1 MICAIWCNRLR
12 KLRANSFH
20 FCSQSVRIKEKLK
33 QALFYGKIRTRGR
46 TTFFSA
52 NTSSFADAQRSSALT
67 SAGTVVAAP
76 RVLAVFTAN
85 LWLNGFILF
94 VFFVGVITC
103 FVQVVQ
109 LIKSVRWIEE
119 FVNKPDKGS
128 AKAPQ
133 LLAPLATLLR
143 SRGASIQISASSSQS
158 ILESVSTRVEE
169 AREITRYIVNLLIF
183 LGLLGTFYGLATT
196 VPALVETIRSLAPQE
211 GETGF
216 EVFTRLMSGL
226 EGQLSGMGV
235 AFASSLLGL
244 AGSLVVGLLEL
255 FAGQAQNRFYR
266 ELEEWLSTITSFNV
280 TVDEGNS
287 STDNTIL
294 LGIFERLGDQIELME
309 RFLNKDQSTMVPS
322 DREFAI
328 LQDKFVKVMDENKS
342 NLENLIDNFTKSQK
356 QLLDFLKSKESV
368 EGGID
373 AESRMRLRS
382 IDVQMLHI
390 SEEIAVGRQ
399 EAIKAIREEI
409 ANLADSL
416 QSTSAKSSDRKT

>member
-1 MICAIWCNRLR
+1 MVKSEQEVEL
-12 KLRANSFH
+12 H
-20 FCSQSVRIKEKLK
+20 FSQPIRQVLLMLSVL
-33 QALFYGKIRTRGR
+33 
-46 TTFFSA
+46 
-52 NTSSFADAQRSSALT
+52 ALT

-94 VFFVGVITC
+94 VFFVGVISC

-309 RFLNKDQSTMVPS
+309 RFLNKDQSTMAPT

-328 LQDKFVKVMDENKS
+328 LQDKFVKVMDESKS

-356 QLLDFLKSKESV
+356 KLLDFIKSKESV

>member
-1 MICAIWCNRLR
+1 MVKSEREVEL
-12 KLRANSFH
+12 H
-20 FCSQSVRIKEKLK
+20 FSQPIRQVLLMLSVL
-33 QALFYGKIRTRGR
+33 
-46 TTFFSA
+46 
-52 NTSSFADAQRSSALT
+52 ALT
-67 SAGTVVAAP
+67 SVGTVLAAP

-94 VFFVGVITC
+94 VFFVGVISC

-128 AKAPQ
+128 VKAPQ

-309 RFLNKDQSTMVPS
+309 RFLNKDQSTMAPT

-328 LQDKFVKVMDENKS
+328 LQDKFVKFMDENKS

-368 EGGID
+368 EGAID

-409 ANLADSL
+409 ANLTDSL

>member
-1 MICAIWCNRLR
+1 MVKSEHEVELR
-12 KLRANSFH
+12 F
-20 FCSQSVRIKEKLK
+20 SQPIRQVLLMLSVLV
-33 QALFYGKIRTRGR
+33 
-46 TTFFSA
+46 
-52 NTSSFADAQRSSALT
+52 LT
-67 SAGTVVAAP
+67 SFGTVVAAP
-76 RVLAVFTAN
+76 RVMAVFTAN

-94 VFFVGVITC
+94 VFFVGLISC

-109 LIKSVRWIEE
+109 LIKSVRWIEV
-119 FVNKPDKGS
+119 FVNKTDKS
-128 AKAPQ
+128 AVKAPQ
-133 LLAPLATLLR
+133 LLAPLAALLR
-143 SRGASIQISASSSQS
+143 SRGTSIQISSSSSQS

-266 ELEEWLSTITSFNV
+266 ELEEWLSTITSFNL
-280 TVDEGNS
+280 TVDDRNS
-287 STDNTIL
+287 SAENNAL
-294 LGIFERLGDQIELME
+294 MGIFERLGDQLQLME
-309 RFLNKDQSTMVPS
+309 RILNKDQTAKVLTNHDLADM
-322 DREFAI
+322 
-328 LQDKFVKVMDENKS
+328 QDKFIKNIEENRS
-342 NLENLIDNFTKSQK
+342 NTNVLLESFNQSQK
-356 QLLDFLKSKESV
+356 QIVDFLKSKEAT

-409 ANLADSL
+409 ANLASSI
-416 QSTSAKSSDRKT
+416 QSNSAQSPDRKT

>member
-1 MICAIWCNRLR
+1 MVKSEQEVEL
-12 KLRANSFH
+12 H
-20 FCSQSVRIKEKLK
+20 FSQPIRQVLLMLSVL
-33 QALFYGKIRTRGR
+33 
-46 TTFFSA
+46 
-52 NTSSFADAQRSSALT
+52 ALT

-94 VFFVGVITC
+94 VFFVGVISC

-128 AKAPQ
+128 VKAPQ

-309 RFLNKDQSTMVPS
+309 RFLNKDQSTMAPT

-342 NLENLIDNFTKSQK
+342 NMENLIDNFTKSQK
-356 QLLDFLKSKESV
+356 QLLDFLKSKDSV

>member
-1 MICAIWCNRLR
+1 MVKSEHEVEL
-12 KLRANSFH
+12 H
-20 FCSQSVRIKEKLK
+20 FSQPIRQVLLMLSVLV
-33 QALFYGKIRTRGR
+33 
-46 TTFFSA
+46 
-52 NTSSFADAQRSSALT
+52 LT
-67 SAGTVVAAP
+67 SLGTVVAAP
-76 RVLAVFTAN
+76 RVMAVFTAN

-94 VFFVGVITC
+94 VFFVGLISC

-119 FVNKPDKGS
+119 FVNKTDKG
-128 AKAPQ
+128 AVKAPQ
-133 LLAPLATLLR
+133 LLAPLAALLR
-143 SRGASIQISASSSQS
+143 SRGASIQISSSSSQS

-266 ELEEWLSTITSFNV
+266 ELEEWLSTITSFNL
-280 TVDEGNS
+280 TVDDRNS
-287 STDNTIL
+287 SAENIAL
-294 LGIFERLGDQIELME
+294 MGIFERLGDQLQLME
-309 RFLNKDQSTMVPS
+309 QILNKDQTAKVLTNHDLADM
-322 DREFAI
+322 
-328 LQDKFVKVMDENKS
+328 QDKFIKNIEENRS
-342 NLENLIDNFTKSQK
+342 NTNVLLESFNQSQK
-356 QLLDFLKSKESV
+356 QIVDFLKSKETA

-409 ANLADSL
+409 ANLASSI
-416 QSTSAKSSDRKT
+416 QSNSAQSPDRKT

>member
-1 MICAIWCNRLR
+1 MVKSEQEVEL
-12 KLRANSFH
+12 H
-20 FCSQSVRIKEKLK
+20 FSQPIRQVLLMLSVL
-33 QALFYGKIRTRGR
+33 
-46 TTFFSA
+46 
-52 NTSSFADAQRSSALT
+52 ALT

-94 VFFVGVITC
+94 VFFVGVISC

-119 FVNKPDKGS
+119 FVNKPHKGS

-280 TVDEGNS
+280 TVDEGNP

-342 NLENLIDNFTKSQK
+342 NLEDLIDNFTKSQK

>member
-1 MICAIWCNRLR
+1 MVKSEQEVEL
-12 KLRANSFH
+12 H
-20 FCSQSVRIKEKLK
+20 FSQPIRQVLLMLSVL
-33 QALFYGKIRTRGR
+33 
-46 TTFFSA
+46 
-52 NTSSFADAQRSSALT
+52 ALT

-94 VFFVGVITC
+94 VFFVGVISC

-128 AKAPQ
+128 SNAPQ

-309 RFLNKDQSTMVPS
+309 RFLNKDQSTMAPT

-342 NLENLIDNFTKSQK
+342 NMENLIDNFTKSQK
-356 QLLDFLKSKESV
+356 QLLDFLKSKVSV

>member
-1 MICAIWCNRLR
+1 MVKSEHEVELR
-12 KLRANSFH
+12 F
-20 FCSQSVRIKEKLK
+20 SQPIRQVLLMLSVLV
-33 QALFYGKIRTRGR
+33 
-46 TTFFSA
+46 
-52 NTSSFADAQRSSALT
+52 LT
-67 SAGTVVAAP
+67 SLGTVVAAP
-76 RVLAVFTAN
+76 RVMAVFTAN

-94 VFFVGVITC
+94 VFFVGLISC

-119 FVNKPDKGS
+119 FVNKTDKG
-128 AKAPQ
+128 AVKAPQ
-133 LLAPLATLLR
+133 LLAPLAALLR
-143 SRGASIQISASSSQS
+143 SRGTSIQISSSSSQS

-244 AGSLVVGLLEL
+244 AGSLVVGILEL

-266 ELEEWLSTITSFNV
+266 ELEEWLSTITSFNL
-280 TVDEGNS
+280 TVDDRNS
-287 STDNTIL
+287 SAENIAL
-294 LGIFERLGDQIELME
+294 MGIFERLGDQLQLME
-309 RFLNKDQSTMVPS
+309 RILNKDQTAKVLTNH
-322 DREFAI
+322 DLADIQE
-328 LQDKFVKVMDENKS
+328 KFIKNIEENRS
-342 NLENLIDNFTKSQK
+342 NTNVLLESFNQSQK
-356 QLLDFLKSKESV
+356 QIVDFLKSKETA

-409 ANLADSL
+409 ANLASSI
-416 QSTSAKSSDRKT
+416 QSNSAQSPDRKT

>member
-1 MICAIWCNRLR
+1 MVKSEQEVEL
-12 KLRANSFH
+12 H
-20 FCSQSVRIKEKLK
+20 FSQPIRQVLLMLSVL
-33 QALFYGKIRTRGR
+33 
-46 TTFFSA
+46 
-52 NTSSFADAQRSSALT
+52 ALT

-94 VFFVGVITC
+94 VFFVGVISC

-119 FVNKPDKGS
+119 FVNKPDNGS

-309 RFLNKDQSTMVPS
+309 RFLNKDQSTMAPT

>member
-1 MICAIWCNRLR
+1 MVKSEQEVEL
-12 KLRANSFH
+12 H
-20 FCSQSVRIKEKLK
+20 FSQPIRQVLLMLSVL
-33 QALFYGKIRTRGR
+33 
-46 TTFFSA
+46 
-52 NTSSFADAQRSSALT
+52 ALT

-94 VFFVGVITC
+94 VFFVGVISC

-309 RFLNKDQSTMVPS
+309 RFLNKDQSTMAPT

-328 LQDKFVKVMDENKS
+328 LQDKFVKVMDESKS

-356 QLLDFLKSKESV
+356 KLLDFLKSKESV

>member
-1 MICAIWCNRLR
+1 MVKSEQEVEL
-12 KLRANSFH
+12 H
-20 FCSQSVRIKEKLK
+20 FSQPIRQVLLMLSVL
-33 QALFYGKIRTRGR
+33 
-46 TTFFSA
+46 
-52 NTSSFADAQRSSALT
+52 ALT

-94 VFFVGVITC
+94 VFFIGVISC
-103 FVQVVQ
+103 FVQVLQ

-309 RFLNKDQSTMVPS
+309 RFLNKDQSTMAPT

-328 LQDKFVKVMDENKS
+328 LQDKFVKFMEENKS

-368 EGGID
+368 EGAID

>member
-1 MICAIWCNRLR
+1 MVKSEHEVEL
-12 KLRANSFH
+12 H
-20 FCSQSVRIKEKLK
+20 FSQPIRQVLLMLSVLV
-33 QALFYGKIRTRGR
+33 
-46 TTFFSA
+46 
-52 NTSSFADAQRSSALT
+52 LT
-67 SAGTVVAAP
+67 SLGTVVAAP
-76 RVLAVFTAN
+76 RVMAVFTAN

-94 VFFVGVITC
+94 VFFVGLISC

-119 FVNKPDKGS
+119 FVNKTDKG
-128 AKAPQ
+128 AVKAPQ
-133 LLAPLATLLR
+133 LLAPLAALLR
-143 SRGASIQISASSSQS
+143 SRGASIQISSSSSQS

-266 ELEEWLSTITSFNV
+266 ELEEWLSTITSFNL
-280 TVDEGNS
+280 TVDDRNS
-287 STDNTIL
+287 SAENIAL
-294 LGIFERLGDQIELME
+294 MGIFERLGDQLQLME
-309 RFLNKDQSTMVPS
+309 QILNKDQTAKVLTNH
-322 DREFAI
+322 DLADV
-328 LQDKFVKVMDENKS
+328 QDKFIKNIEENRS
-342 NLENLIDNFTKSQK
+342 NTNVLLESFNQSQK
-356 QLLDFLKSKESV
+356 QIVDFLKSKETA

-409 ANLADSL
+409 ANLASSI
-416 QSTSAKSSDRKT
+416 QSNSAQSPDRKT

>member
-1 MICAIWCNRLR
+1 MVKSEHEVELR
-12 KLRANSFH
+12 F
-20 FCSQSVRIKEKLK
+20 SQPIRQVLLMLSVLV
-33 QALFYGKIRTRGR
+33 
-46 TTFFSA
+46 
-52 NTSSFADAQRSSALT
+52 LT
-67 SAGTVVAAP
+67 SLGTVVAAP
-76 RVLAVFTAN
+76 RVMAVFTAN

-94 VFFVGVITC
+94 VFFVGLISC

-119 FVNKPDKGS
+119 FVNKTDKG
-128 AKAPQ
+128 AVKAPQ
-133 LLAPLATLLR
+133 LLAPLAALLR
-143 SRGASIQISASSSQS
+143 SRGTSIQISSSSSQS

-266 ELEEWLSTITSFNV
+266 ELEEWLSTITSFNL
-280 TVDEGNS
+280 TVDDRNS
-287 STDNTIL
+287 SAENIAL
-294 LGIFERLGDQIELME
+294 MGIFDRLGDQLQLME
-309 RFLNKDQSTMVPS
+309 RILNKDQTAKVLTNHDLADM
-322 DREFAI
+322 
-328 LQDKFVKVMDENKS
+328 QDKFIKNIEENRS
-342 NLENLIDNFTKSQK
+342 NTNVLLESFNQSQK
-356 QLLDFLKSKESV
+356 QIVDFLKSKETA

-409 ANLADSL
+409 ANLASSI
-416 QSTSAKSSDRKT
+416 QSNSAQSPDRKT

>member
-1 MICAIWCNRLR
+1 MVKSEQEVEL
-12 KLRANSFH
+12 H
-20 FCSQSVRIKEKLK
+20 FSQPIRQVLLMLSVL
-33 QALFYGKIRTRGR
+33 
-46 TTFFSA
+46 
-52 NTSSFADAQRSSALT
+52 ALT

-128 AKAPQ
+128 SNAPQ

-309 RFLNKDQSTMVPS
+309 RFLNKDQSTMAPT

>member
-1 MICAIWCNRLR
+1 MVKSEHEVELR
-12 KLRANSFH
+12 F
-20 FCSQSVRIKEKLK
+20 SQPIRQVLLMLSVLV
-33 QALFYGKIRTRGR
+33 
-46 TTFFSA
+46 
-52 NTSSFADAQRSSALT
+52 LT
-67 SAGTVVAAP
+67 SLGTVVAAP
-76 RVLAVFTAN
+76 RVMAVFTAN

-94 VFFVGVITC
+94 VFFVGLISC

-119 FVNKPDKGS
+119 FVNKTDKG
-128 AKAPQ
+128 AVKAPQ
-133 LLAPLATLLR
+133 LLAPLAALLR
-143 SRGASIQISASSSQS
+143 SRGTSIQISSSSSQS

-266 ELEEWLSTITSFNV
+266 ELEEWLSTITSFNL
-280 TVDEGNS
+280 TVDDRNS
-287 STDNTIL
+287 SAENIAL
-294 LGIFERLGDQIELME
+294 MGIFERLGNQLQLME
-309 RFLNKDQSTMVPS
+309 QILDKDQTAKVLTNHDLADM
-322 DREFAI
+322 
-328 LQDKFVKVMDENKS
+328 QDKFIKNIEENRS
-342 NLENLIDNFTKSQK
+342 NTNVLLESFNQSQK
-356 QLLDFLKSKESV
+356 QIVDFLKSKETA

-409 ANLADSL
+409 ANLASSI
-416 QSTSAKSSDRKT
+416 QSNSAQSPDRKT

>member
-1 MICAIWCNRLR
+1 M
-12 KLRANSFH
+12 
-20 FCSQSVRIKEKLK
+20 
-33 QALFYGKIRTRGR
+33 
-46 TTFFSA
+46 
-52 NTSSFADAQRSSALT
+52 
-67 SAGTVVAAP
+67 
-76 RVLAVFTAN
+76 
-85 LWLNGFILF
+85 
-94 VFFVGVITC
+94 
-103 FVQVVQ
+103 QVVQ

-133 LLAPLATLLR
+133 LLAPLAALLR

-255 FAGQAQNRFYR
+255 FVGQALNRFYR

-280 TVDEGNS
+280 TVDEGNP

>member
-1 MICAIWCNRLR
+1 MVKSEHEVELR
-12 KLRANSFH
+12 F
-20 FCSQSVRIKEKLK
+20 SQPIRQVLLMLSVLV
-33 QALFYGKIRTRGR
+33 
-46 TTFFSA
+46 
-52 NTSSFADAQRSSALT
+52 LT
-67 SAGTVVAAP
+67 SLGTVVAAP
-76 RVLAVFTAN
+76 RVMAVFTAN

-94 VFFVGVITC
+94 VFFVGLISC

-119 FVNKPDKGS
+119 FVNKTDKG
-128 AKAPQ
+128 AVKAPQ
-133 LLAPLATLLR
+133 LLAPLAALLR
-143 SRGASIQISASSSQS
+143 SRGTSIQISSSSSQS

-266 ELEEWLSTITSFNV
+266 ELEEWLSTITSFNL
-280 TVDEGNS
+280 TVDDRNS
-287 STDNTIL
+287 SAENIAL
-294 LGIFERLGDQIELME
+294 LGIFERLGDQLQLME
-309 RFLNKDQSTMVPS
+309 QILNKDQTAKVLTNH
-322 DREFAI
+322 DLAD
-328 LQDKFVKVMDENKS
+328 LQDKFIKNIEENRS
-342 NLENLIDNFTKSQK
+342 NTNVLLESFNQSQK
-356 QLLDFLKSKESV
+356 QIVDFLKSRETA

-409 ANLADSL
+409 ANLASSI
-416 QSTSAKSSDRKT
+416 QSNSAQSPDRKT

>member
-1 MICAIWCNRLR
+1 MVKSEQEVEL
-12 KLRANSFH
+12 H
-20 FCSQSVRIKEKLK
+20 FSQPIRQVLLMLSVL
-33 QALFYGKIRTRGR
+33 
-46 TTFFSA
+46 
-52 NTSSFADAQRSSALT
+52 ALT

-94 VFFVGVITC
+94 VFFIGVISC

-133 LLAPLATLLR
+133 LLAPLAALLR

-309 RFLNKDQSTMVPS
+309 RFLNKDQSTMAPT

-328 LQDKFVKVMDENKS
+328 LQDKFVKVMDENKF

-356 QLLDFLKSKESV
+356 QLFDFLKSKESV

>member
-1 MICAIWCNRLR
+1 MVKSDQEVEL
-12 KLRANSFH
+12 H
-20 FCSQSVRIKEKLK
+20 FSQPIRQVLLMLSVLV
-33 QALFYGKIRTRGR
+33 
-46 TTFFSA
+46 
-52 NTSSFADAQRSSALT
+52 LT

-76 RVLAVFTAN
+76 RVMAVFTAN

-94 VFFVGVITC
+94 VFLVGLISC
-103 FVQVVQ
+103 FVQVFQ
-109 LIKSVRWIEE
+109 LIKSVRWIEK
-119 FVNKPDKGS
+119 FVNTPDTGS
-128 AKAPQ
+128 VKAPQ
-133 LLAPLATLLR
+133 LLAPLAALLR

-196 VPALVETIRSLAPQE
+196 VPALVETIRSLAPKE

-216 EVFTRLMSGL
+216 EVFTKLMSGL

-266 ELEEWLSTITSFNV
+266 ELEEWLSTITSFNL
-280 TVDEGNS
+280 TVDEHNS
-287 STDNTIL
+287 STENTAL
-294 LGIFERLGDQIELME
+294 LGVFKRLGDQIELME
-309 RFLNKDQSTMVPS
+309 RILNKDQAQIGKNEQELAV
-322 DREFAI
+322 I
-328 LQDKFVKVMDENKS
+328 QDKFIKVFEENRS
-342 NLENLIDNFTKSQK
+342 NMEGLLENFNKSQK
-356 QLLDFLKSKESV
+356 QLLDFLKSKEMA

-399 EAIKAIREEI
+399 EAIKAIREEV
-409 ANLADSL
+409 ANLAKSL
-416 QSTSAKSSDRKT
+416 QSNSAQSSDRKR

>member
-1 MICAIWCNRLR
+1 MVKSEQEVEL
-12 KLRANSFH
+12 H
-20 FCSQSVRIKEKLK
+20 FSQPIRQVLLMLSVL
-33 QALFYGKIRTRGR
+33 
-46 TTFFSA
+46 
-52 NTSSFADAQRSSALT
+52 ALT

-94 VFFVGVITC
+94 VFFVGVISC

-280 TVDEGNS
+280 TVEEHNS
-287 STDNTIL
+287 STENMAL

-309 RFLNKDQSTMVPS
+309 RSLNKDQSTMAPS
-322 DREFAI
+322 DHELAI

-342 NLENLIDNFTKSQK
+342 NMENLIDNFTKSQK

-368 EGGID
+368 AGGID

>member
-1 MICAIWCNRLR
+1 MVKSEHEVELR
-12 KLRANSFH
+12 F
-20 FCSQSVRIKEKLK
+20 SQPIRQVLLMLSVLV
-33 QALFYGKIRTRGR
+33 
-46 TTFFSA
+46 
-52 NTSSFADAQRSSALT
+52 LT
-67 SAGTVVAAP
+67 SLGTVVAAP
-76 RVLAVFTAN
+76 RVMAVFTAN

-94 VFFVGVITC
+94 VFFVGLISC

-119 FVNKPDKGS
+119 FVNKTDKGA

-133 LLAPLATLLR
+133 LLAPLAALLR
-143 SRGASIQISASSSQS
+143 SRGTSIQISSSSSQS

-266 ELEEWLSTITSFNV
+266 ELEEWLSTITSFNL
-280 TVDEGNS
+280 TVDDRNS
-287 STDNTIL
+287 SAENIAL
-294 LGIFERLGDQIELME
+294 MGIFERLGDQLQLME
-309 RFLNKDQSTMVPS
+309 RILNKDQTAKVLTNHDLADM
-322 DREFAI
+322 
-328 LQDKFVKVMDENKS
+328 QDKFIKNIEENRS
-342 NLENLIDNFTKSQK
+342 NSNVLLESFNQSQK
-356 QLLDFLKSKESV
+356 QIVDFLKSKETT

-409 ANLADSL
+409 ANLASSI
-416 QSTSAKSSDRKT
+416 QSNSAQSPDRKT

>member
-1 MICAIWCNRLR
+1 MVKSEQEVEL
-12 KLRANSFH
+12 H
-20 FCSQSVRIKEKLK
+20 FSQPIRQVLLMLSVL
-33 QALFYGKIRTRGR
+33 
-46 TTFFSA
+46 
-52 NTSSFADAQRSSALT
+52 ALT

-94 VFFVGVITC
+94 VFFVGVISC

-287 STDNTIL
+287 STDNTVL

-309 RFLNKDQSTMVPS
+309 RFLNKDQSTMAPT

-328 LQDKFVKVMDENKS
+328 LQDKFVKFMDENKS

>member
-1 MICAIWCNRLR
+1 LIHGALGLKKNGPYFMVKSEQEVEL
-12 KLRANSFH
+12 H
-20 FCSQSVRIKEKLK
+20 FSQPIRQVLLMLSVLV
-33 QALFYGKIRTRGR
+33 
-46 TTFFSA
+46 
-52 NTSSFADAQRSSALT
+52 LT

-76 RVLAVFTAN
+76 RVMAVFTAN

-94 VFFVGVITC
+94 VFLVGLISC
-103 FVQVVQ
+103 FVQVFQ
-109 LIKSVRWIEE
+109 LIKSVRWIEK
-119 FVNKPDKGS
+119 FVNTPDTGS
-128 AKAPQ
+128 VKAPQ
-133 LLAPLATLLR
+133 LLAPLAALLR

-196 VPALVETIRSLAPQE
+196 VPALVETIRSLAPKE

-235 AFASSLLGL
+235 AFASSLIGL

-266 ELEEWLSTITSFNV
+266 ELEEWLSTITSFNL
-280 TVDEGNS
+280 TVDEHNS
-287 STDNTIL
+287 STENTAL
-294 LGIFERLGDQIELME
+294 LGVLKRLGDQIELME
-309 RFLNKDQSTMVPS
+309 RILNKDQEQIGKNDQELAVMN
-322 DREFAI
+322 E
-328 LQDKFVKVMDENKS
+328 KFIKVFEENRS
-342 NLENLIDNFTKSQK
+342 NMEGLLENFNKSQK
-356 QLLDFLKSKESV
+356 QLLDFLKSKEMT

-399 EAIKAIREEI
+399 EAIKAIREEV
-409 ANLADSL
+409 ANLAKSL
-416 QSTSAKSSDRKT
+416 QSNSAQSSDRKR

>member
-1 MICAIWCNRLR
+1 MVKSEHEVELR
-12 KLRANSFH
+12 F
-20 FCSQSVRIKEKLK
+20 SQPIRQVLLMLSVLV
-33 QALFYGKIRTRGR
+33 
-46 TTFFSA
+46 
-52 NTSSFADAQRSSALT
+52 LT
-67 SAGTVVAAP
+67 SLGTVVAAP
-76 RVLAVFTAN
+76 RVMAVFTAN

-94 VFFVGVITC
+94 VFFVGLISC

-119 FVNKPDKGS
+119 FVNKTDKG
-128 AKAPQ
+128 AVKAPQ
-133 LLAPLATLLR
+133 LLAPLAALLR
-143 SRGASIQISASSSQS
+143 SRGTSIQISSSSSQS

-266 ELEEWLSTITSFNV
+266 ELEEWLSTITSFNL
-280 TVDEGNS
+280 TVDDRNS
-287 STDNTIL
+287 SAENIAL
-294 LGIFERLGDQIELME
+294 MGIFERLGNQLQLME
-309 RFLNKDQSTMVPS
+309 QILNKDQTAKVLTNHDLADM
-322 DREFAI
+322 
-328 LQDKFVKVMDENKS
+328 QDKFIKNIEENRF
-342 NLENLIDNFTKSQK
+342 NTNVLLESFNQSQK
-356 QLLDFLKSKESV
+356 QIVDFLKSKETA

-409 ANLADSL
+409 ANLASSI
-416 QSTSAKSSDRKT
+416 QSNSAQSPDRKT

>member
-1 MICAIWCNRLR
+1 MVKSEHEVELR
-12 KLRANSFH
+12 F
-20 FCSQSVRIKEKLK
+20 SQPIRQVLLMLSVLV
-33 QALFYGKIRTRGR
+33 
-46 TTFFSA
+46 
-52 NTSSFADAQRSSALT
+52 LT
-67 SAGTVVAAP
+67 SLGTVVAAP
-76 RVLAVFTAN
+76 RVMAVFTAN

-94 VFFVGVITC
+94 VFFVGLISC

-119 FVNKPDKGS
+119 FVNKTDKG
-128 AKAPQ
+128 AVKAPQ
-133 LLAPLATLLR
+133 LLAPLAALLR
-143 SRGASIQISASSSQS
+143 SRGTSIQISSSSSQS

-266 ELEEWLSTITSFNV
+266 ELEEWLSTITSFNL
-280 TVDEGNS
+280 TVDDRNS
-287 STDNTIL
+287 SAENIAL
-294 LGIFERLGDQIELME
+294 MGIFERLGNQLQLME
-309 RFLNKDQSTMVPS
+309 QILNKDQTAKVLTNHDLVDM
-322 DREFAI
+322 
-328 LQDKFVKVMDENKS
+328 QDKFIKNIEENRS
-342 NLENLIDNFTKSQK
+342 NTNVLLESFNQSQK
-356 QLLDFLKSKESV
+356 QIVDFLKSKETA

-409 ANLADSL
+409 ANLASSI
-416 QSTSAKSSDRKT
+416 QSNSAQSPDRKT

>member
-1 MICAIWCNRLR
+1 MVKSEHEVELR
-12 KLRANSFH
+12 F
-20 FCSQSVRIKEKLK
+20 SQPIRQVLLMLSVLV
-33 QALFYGKIRTRGR
+33 
-46 TTFFSA
+46 
-52 NTSSFADAQRSSALT
+52 LT
-67 SAGTVVAAP
+67 SLGTVVAAP
-76 RVLAVFTAN
+76 RVMAVFTAN

-94 VFFVGVITC
+94 VFFVGLISC

-119 FVNKPDKGS
+119 FVNKTDKG
-128 AKAPQ
+128 AVKAPQ
-133 LLAPLATLLR
+133 LLAPLAALLR
-143 SRGASIQISASSSQS
+143 SRGTSIQISSSSSQS

-266 ELEEWLSTITSFNV
+266 ELEEWLSTITSFNL
-280 TVDEGNS
+280 TVDDRNS
-287 STDNTIL
+287 SAENIAL
-294 LGIFERLGDQIELME
+294 MGIFERLGNQLQLME
-309 RFLNKDQSTMVPS
+309 QILNKDQTAKVLTNHDLADM
-322 DREFAI
+322 
-328 LQDKFVKVMDENKS
+328 QDKFIKNIEENRSNTKVL
-342 NLENLIDNFTKSQK
+342 LESFNQSQK
-356 QLLDFLKSKESV
+356 QIVDFLKSKETA

-409 ANLADSL
+409 ANLASSI
-416 QSTSAKSSDRKT
+416 QSNSAQSPDRKT

>member
-1 MICAIWCNRLR
+1 MVKSEQEVEL
-12 KLRANSFH
+12 H
-20 FCSQSVRIKEKLK
+20 FSQPIGQVLLMLSVL
-33 QALFYGKIRTRGR
+33 
-46 TTFFSA
+46 
-52 NTSSFADAQRSSALT
+52 ALT

-94 VFFVGVITC
+94 VFFIGVISC

-119 FVNKPDKGS
+119 FVNKPDEVS

-133 LLAPLATLLR
+133 LLAPLAALLR

-280 TVDEGNS
+280 TVNEGNS

-309 RFLNKDQSTMVPS
+309 RVLNKDQSTMAPT

>member
-1 MICAIWCNRLR
+1 MVKSEHEVELR
-12 KLRANSFH
+12 F
-20 FCSQSVRIKEKLK
+20 SQPIRQVLLMLSVLV
-33 QALFYGKIRTRGR
+33 
-46 TTFFSA
+46 
-52 NTSSFADAQRSSALT
+52 LT
-67 SAGTVVAAP
+67 SLGTVVAAP
-76 RVLAVFTAN
+76 RVMAVFTAN

-94 VFFVGVITC
+94 VFFVGLISC

-119 FVNKPDKGS
+119 FVNKTDKG
-128 AKAPQ
+128 AVKAPQ
-133 LLAPLATLLR
+133 LLAPLAALLR
-143 SRGASIQISASSSQS
+143 SRGASIQISSSSSQS

-266 ELEEWLSTITSFNV
+266 ELEEWLSTITSFNL
-280 TVDEGNS
+280 TVDDRNS
-287 STDNTIL
+287 SAENIAL
-294 LGIFERLGDQIELME
+294 MGIFERLGNQLQLME
-309 RFLNKDQSTMVPS
+309 QILDKDQTAKVLTNH
-322 DREFAI
+322 DLAD
-328 LQDKFVKVMDENKS
+328 LQDKFIKNIEENRS
-342 NLENLIDNFTKSQK
+342 NTNVLLESFNQSQK
-356 QLLDFLKSKESV
+356 QIVDFLKSKETA

-409 ANLADSL
+409 ANLASSI
-416 QSTSAKSSDRKT
+416 QSNSAQSPDRKT

>member
-1 MICAIWCNRLR
+1 MVKSEHEVELR
-12 KLRANSFH
+12 F
-20 FCSQSVRIKEKLK
+20 SQPIRQVILMLSVLV
-33 QALFYGKIRTRGR
+33 
-46 TTFFSA
+46 
-52 NTSSFADAQRSSALT
+52 LT
-67 SAGTVVAAP
+67 SLGTVVAAP
-76 RVLAVFTAN
+76 RVMAVFTAN

-94 VFFVGVITC
+94 VFFVGLISC

-119 FVNKPDKGS
+119 FVNKTDKG
-128 AKAPQ
+128 AVKAPQ
-133 LLAPLATLLR
+133 LLAPLAALLR
-143 SRGASIQISASSSQS
+143 SRGTSIQISSSSSQS

-266 ELEEWLSTITSFNV
+266 ELEEWLSTITSFNL
-280 TVDEGNS
+280 TVDDRNS
-287 STDNTIL
+287 SAENIAL
-294 LGIFERLGDQIELME
+294 MGIFERLGDQLQLME
-309 RFLNKDQSTMVPS
+309 RILNKDQTAKVLTNHDLADM
-322 DREFAI
+322 
-328 LQDKFVKVMDENKS
+328 QDKFIKNIEENRS
-342 NLENLIDNFTKSQK
+342 NTNVLLESFNQSQK
-356 QLLDFLKSKESV
+356 QIVDFLKSKETT

-409 ANLADSL
+409 ANLASSI
-416 QSTSAKSSDRKT
+416 QSNSAQSPDRKT

>member
-1 MICAIWCNRLR
+1 MVKSEHEVELR
-12 KLRANSFH
+12 F
-20 FCSQSVRIKEKLK
+20 SQPIRQVLLMLSVLV
-33 QALFYGKIRTRGR
+33 
-46 TTFFSA
+46 
-52 NTSSFADAQRSSALT
+52 LT
-67 SAGTVVAAP
+67 SLGTVVAAP
-76 RVLAVFTAN
+76 RVMAVFTAN

-94 VFFVGVITC
+94 VFFVGLISC

-119 FVNKPDKGS
+119 FVNKTDKG
-128 AKAPQ
+128 AVKAPQ
-133 LLAPLATLLR
+133 LLAPLAALLR
-143 SRGASIQISASSSQS
+143 SRGTSIQISSSSSQS

-266 ELEEWLSTITSFNV
+266 ELEEWLSTITSFNL
-280 TVDEGNS
+280 TVDDRNS
-287 STDNTIL
+287 SAENIAL
-294 LGIFERLGDQIELME
+294 MGIFERLGDQLQLME
-309 RFLNKDQSTMVPS
+309 RILNKDQTAKVLTNH
-322 DREFAI
+322 DLADV
-328 LQDKFVKVMDENKS
+328 QDKFIKNIEENRS
-342 NLENLIDNFTKSQK
+342 NTNVLLESFNQSQK
-356 QLLDFLKSKESV
+356 QIVDFLKSKETA

-409 ANLADSL
+409 ANLASSI
-416 QSTSAKSSDRKT
+416 QSNSAQSPDRKT

>member
-1 MICAIWCNRLR
+1 MVKSEQEVELHFSQPLR
-12 KLRANSFH
+12 QVVLML
-20 FCSQSVRIKEKLK
+20 SVL
-33 QALFYGKIRTRGR
+33 
-46 TTFFSA
+46 
-52 NTSSFADAQRSSALT
+52 ALT
-67 SAGTVVAAP
+67 SVGTVVAAQ
-76 RVLAVFTAN
+76 RVMAVFTAN

-94 VFFVGVITC
+94 VFLVGLISC
-103 FVQVVQ
+103 FVQVFQ
-109 LIKSVRWIEE
+109 LIKSVRWIEK
-119 FVNKPDKGS
+119 FVNTPDNGS
-128 AKAPQ
+128 VKAPQ
-133 LLAPLATLLR
+133 LLAPLAALLR

-196 VPALVETIRSLAPQE
+196 VPALVETIRSLAPKE

-216 EVFTRLMSGL
+216 EVFTKLMSGL

-266 ELEEWLSTITSFNV
+266 ELEEWLSTITSFNL
-280 TVDEGNS
+280 TVDEHNS
-287 STDNTIL
+287 STENTAL
-294 LGIFERLGDQIELME
+294 LGVLKRLGDQIELME
-309 RFLNKDQSTMVPS
+309 RILNKDQAQIGKNDQELAVIN
-322 DREFAI
+322 E
-328 LQDKFVKVMDENKS
+328 KFIKVFEENRS
-342 NLENLIDNFTKSQK
+342 NMEGLLENFNKSQK
-356 QLLDFLKSKESV
+356 QLLDFLKSKEMT

-399 EAIKAIREEI
+399 EAIKAIREEV
-409 ANLADSL
+409 ANLAKSL
-416 QSTSAKSSDRKT
+416 QSNSAQSSDRKR

>member
-1 MICAIWCNRLR
+1 MVKSEHEVELR
-12 KLRANSFH
+12 F
-20 FCSQSVRIKEKLK
+20 SQPTRQVLLMLSVLV
-33 QALFYGKIRTRGR
+33 
-46 TTFFSA
+46 
-52 NTSSFADAQRSSALT
+52 LT
-67 SAGTVVAAP
+67 SLGTVVAAP
-76 RVLAVFTAN
+76 RVMAVFTAN

-94 VFFVGVITC
+94 VFFVGLISC

-119 FVNKPDKGS
+119 FVNKTDKG
-128 AKAPQ
+128 AVKAPQ
-133 LLAPLATLLR
+133 LLAPLAALLR
-143 SRGASIQISASSSQS
+143 SRGTSIQISSSSSQS

-266 ELEEWLSTITSFNV
+266 ELEEWLSTITSFNL
-280 TVDEGNS
+280 TVDDRNS
-287 STDNTIL
+287 SAENIAL
-294 LGIFERLGDQIELME
+294 MGIFERLGNQLQLME
-309 RFLNKDQSTMVPS
+309 QILDKDQTAKVLTNH
-322 DREFAI
+322 DLAD
-328 LQDKFVKVMDENKS
+328 LQDKFIKNIEENRS
-342 NLENLIDNFTKSQK
+342 NTNVLLESFNQSQK
-356 QLLDFLKSKESV
+356 QIVDFLKSKETA

-409 ANLADSL
+409 ANLASSI
-416 QSTSAKSSDRKT
+416 QSNSAQSPDRKT

>member
-1 MICAIWCNRLR
+1 MVKSEQEVEL
-12 KLRANSFH
+12 H
-20 FCSQSVRIKEKLK
+20 FSQPIRQVLLMLSVL
-33 QALFYGKIRTRGR
+33 
-46 TTFFSA
+46 
-52 NTSSFADAQRSSALT
+52 ALT

-94 VFFVGVITC
+94 VFFIGVISC

-119 FVNKPDKGS
+119 FVNKPDEGS

-133 LLAPLATLLR
+133 LLAPLAALLR

-309 RFLNKDQSTMVPS
+309 RFLNKDQSTMAPS
-322 DREFAI
+322 DHEFAI
-328 LQDKFVKVMDENKS
+328 LQDKFVKVMNENKS
-342 NLENLIDNFTKSQK
+342 NMENLIDNFTKSQK

>member
-1 MICAIWCNRLR
+1 MVKSEQEVEL
-12 KLRANSFH
+12 H
-20 FCSQSVRIKEKLK
+20 FSQPIRQVLLMLSVL
-33 QALFYGKIRTRGR
+33 
-46 TTFFSA
+46 
-52 NTSSFADAQRSSALT
+52 ALT

-94 VFFVGVITC
+94 VFFIGVISC

-128 AKAPQ
+128 SNAPQ

-287 STDNTIL
+287 STDNTVL

-309 RFLNKDQSTMVPS
+309 RFLNKDQSTMAPT

-356 QLLDFLKSKESV
+356 QLLDFLKSKVSV

>member
-1 MICAIWCNRLR
+1 MVKSEHEVELR
-12 KLRANSFH
+12 F
-20 FCSQSVRIKEKLK
+20 SQPIRQVLLMLSVLV
-33 QALFYGKIRTRGR
+33 
-46 TTFFSA
+46 
-52 NTSSFADAQRSSALT
+52 LT
-67 SAGTVVAAP
+67 SLGTVVAAP
-76 RVLAVFTAN
+76 RVMAVFTAN

-94 VFFVGVITC
+94 VFFVGLISC

-119 FVNKPDKGS
+119 FVNKTDKG
-128 AKAPQ
+128 AVKAPQ
-133 LLAPLATLLR
+133 LLAPLAALLR
-143 SRGASIQISASSSQS
+143 SRGTSIQISSSSSQS

-266 ELEEWLSTITSFNV
+266 ELEEWLSTITSFNL
-280 TVDEGNS
+280 TVDDRNS
-287 STDNTIL
+287 SAENIAL
-294 LGIFERLGDQIELME
+294 MGIFERLGNQLQLME
-309 RFLNKDQSTMVPS
+309 QILDKAQTAKVLTSHDLA
-322 DREFAI
+322 E
-328 LQDKFVKVMDENKS
+328 LQDKFIKNIEENRS
-342 NLENLIDNFTKSQK
+342 NTNVLLESFNQSQK
-356 QLLDFLKSKESV
+356 QIVDFLKSKETA

-409 ANLADSL
+409 ANLASSI
-416 QSTSAKSSDRKT
+416 QSNSAQSPDRKT

>member
-1 MICAIWCNRLR
+1 MVKSEQEVELR
-12 KLRANSFH
+12 F
-20 FCSQSVRIKEKLK
+20 SQPIRQVLLMLSVLV
-33 QALFYGKIRTRGR
+33 
-46 TTFFSA
+46 
-52 NTSSFADAQRSSALT
+52 LT
-67 SAGTVVAAP
+67 SLGTVVAAP
-76 RVLAVFTAN
+76 RVMAVFTAN

-94 VFFVGVITC
+94 VFFVGLISC

-119 FVNKPDKGS
+119 FVNKTDKG
-128 AKAPQ
+128 AVKAPQ
-133 LLAPLATLLR
+133 LLAPLAALLR
-143 SRGASIQISASSSQS
+143 SRGTSIQISSSSSQS

-266 ELEEWLSTITSFNV
+266 ELEEWLSTITSFNL
-280 TVDEGNS
+280 TVDDRNS
-287 STDNTIL
+287 SAENIAL
-294 LGIFERLGDQIELME
+294 MGIFERLGDQLQLME
-309 RFLNKDQSTMVPS
+309 RILNKDQTAKLTDHDLADM
-322 DREFAI
+322 
-328 LQDKFVKVMDENKS
+328 QDKFIKNIEENRS
-342 NLENLIDNFTKSQK
+342 NTNVLLESFNQSQK
-356 QLLDFLKSKESV
+356 HILDFLKSKETT

-409 ANLADSL
+409 ANLASSI
-416 QSTSAKSSDRKT
+416 QSNSAQSSDRKT